1 MAKIEKYVDISDDE
15 DLKKEV
21 TEMSGLG
28 QTIYDR
34 GMQQGIQQGLIQGM
48 WSLVNKNAIGTKLA
62 AQQCNMTEEAFLKT
76 KPMYQQML
84 S

>member
-1 MAKIEKYVDISDDE
+1 
-15 DLKKEV
+15 
-21 TEMSGLG
+21 MSGLG

-34 GMQQGIQQGLIQGM
+34 GMQHGIQQGIQQGLIQGM